1 MNFLSVSKK
10 TTKKQVALVVMY
22 ISIACLLA
30 YLSFQLLYITGVVKK
45 DQATVADWVSAV
57 ISSLAL
63 VSGVVAVLL
72 AYDSIKLTQKAE
84 EGNLYLNLMQRYSDG
99 KMVEALRTLSDF
111 RDTNQSDFNSAII
124 EWSKKRLTGDEE
136 ALKIEKAR
144 HMVKYFYRDLMQ
156 LVQADYFS
164 RELAKR
170 ICNTGGRYIFKEVVL
185 PMDQVINSYI
195 FAGEFAPFD
204 ELFEELKTE
213 QNKNGQ

>member
-111 RDTNQSDFNSAII
+111 RDTNQTDFNSAII
-124 EWSKKRLTGDEE
+124 EWSKKRLTGDQE

-195 FAGEFAPFD
+195 FAGEFDPFD

>member
-111 RDTNQSDFNSAII
+111 RDTNQTDFNSAII

>member
-1 MNFLSVSKK
+1 
-10 TTKKQVALVVMY
+10 MY

-111 RDTNQSDFNSAII
+111 RDTNQTDFNSAII

>member
-195 FAGEFAPFD
+195 FAGEFDPFD

>member
-124 EWSKKRLTGDEE
+124 EWSKKRLTGDQE

>member
-111 RDTNQSDFNSAII
+111 RDTNQTDFNSAII

-195 FAGEFAPFD
+195 FAGEFDPFD

>member
-111 RDTNQSDFNSAII
+111 RDTNQTDFNSAII
-124 EWSKKRLTGDEE
+124 EWSKKRLTGDQE